1 MELAA
6 HISLRPSYS
15 DRKVVVMR
23 IIRYLRTG
31 YLLHLMGLFSILMVY
46 FFGRKVVMLRAEEG
60 ATMSILINGL
70 VCLYFFSLI
79 FFSLLDARSRY
90 QNYKMA
96 KDRLYKYG
104 FDARLLKP
112 FVYSRCQRDAI
123 AAAVQDLELKKE
135 WIALKYKMGF
145 RWYHLLP
152 DMVLRNPRLLFTK
165 DYWSK
170 TLFVRTYNSKYF
182 LW

>member
-1 MELAA
+1 MEFAA
-6 HISLRPSYS
+6 HISYQSAHPEH
-15 DRKVVVMR
+15 KVLWMR
-23 IIRYLRTG
+23 IIRYSQTG
-31 YLLHLMGLFSILMVY
+31 YLLHLMTFFSITMVY
-46 FFGRKVVMLRAEEG
+46 LFGKKAL
-60 ATMSILINGL
+60 ILLNNDGGSGNLLLNGFAGF
-70 VCLYFFSLI
+70 YFFTLI

-96 KDRLYKYG
+96 KDRLFKYG

-123 AAAVQDLELKKE
+123 NAAAKDLGLQGEWVELKN
-135 WIALKYKMGF
+135 KMGF

-152 DMVLRNPRLLFTK
+152 HIVVHNPLVLFTRE
-165 DYWSK
+165 YWRK
-170 TLFVRTYNSKYF
+170 TLFVSTYHSKYF

>member
-6 HISLRPSYS
+6 HISFQPTHS
-15 DRKVVVMR
+15 DRKIVLMR
-23 IIRYLRTG
+23 IIRYLQTG
-31 YLLHLMGLFSILMVY
+31 YLLHLMGLFSILLACL
-46 FFGRKVVMLRAEEG
+46 FGRRVLMLLAEG
-60 ATMSILINGL
+60 GGIWSILSNGYA
-70 VCLYFFSLI
+70 CLYFISLI
-79 FFSLLDARSRY
+79 IFSLLDARSRY

-96 KDRLYKYG
+96 KDRLFKYG
-104 FDARLLKP
+104 FDVRLLKP

-123 AAAVQDLELKKE
+123 AAALKDLELQEE
-135 WIALKYKMGF
+135 WTALKHQMGF

-152 DMVLRNPRLLFTK
+152 DMVVKNPRLLFTR

-170 TLFVRTYNSKYF
+170 TLFVRTYKSKYF

>member
-6 HISLRPSYS
+6 HISFRPSYS
-15 DRKVVVMR
+15 YPKVVVMR
-23 IIRYLRTG
+23 ILRFLQTG
-31 YLLHLMGLFSILMVY
+31 YLLHLMGICSILLVY
-46 FFGRKVVMLRAEEG
+46 FFGRKVLMLRAEGEG
-60 ATMSILINGL
+60 TVSILINGF

-79 FFSLLDARSRY
+79 IFSLLDARSRY

-112 FVYSRCQRDAI
+112 FIYSRCQRDAI
-123 AAAVQDLELKKE
+123 AAAVGDLELRKE
-135 WIALKYKMGF
+135 WTALKHKMGF

-152 DMVLRNPRLLFTK
+152 DMVIKNPWLLFTR

-170 TLFVRTYNSKYF
+170 TLFVRKYNSKYF

>member
-6 HISLRPSYS
+6 HISFRPAHSNL
-15 DRKVVVMR
+15 KVVLMR
-23 IIRYLRTG
+23 IFRYLQTG
-31 YLLHLMGLFSILMVY
+31 YLLHLMGLFSMIMVY
-46 FFGRKVVMLRAEEG
+46 LFGRKVLMLRAG
-60 ATMSILINGL
+60 DGNIWSLLINGY

-79 FFSLLDARSRY
+79 IFSLLDARSRY

-96 KDRLYKYG
+96 KDRLFKYG
-104 FDARLLKP
+104 FDVRLLKP

-123 AAAVQDLELKKE
+123 AAAVKDLDLRREWMELKQN
-135 WIALKYKMGF
+135 MGF
-145 RWYHLLP
+145 RWYHILP
-152 DMVLRNPRLLFTK
+152 DMVVRNPWLLFTR

-170 TLFVRTYNSKYF
+170 TLFVRRYNLKYF

>member
-1 MELAA
+1 MEFAAHTSYLAA
-6 HISLRPSYS
+6 CS
-15 DRKVVVMR
+15 DRKVLIMR
-23 IIRYLRTG
+23 FIRYLQTG
-31 YLLHLMGLFSILMVY
+31 YLLHLMAISSIFLTY
-46 FFGRKVVMLRAEEG
+46 FFGRKFLVLLNNQG
-60 ATMSILINGL
+60 STWSLLIYGFL
-70 VCLYFFSLI
+70 TLYFFTLI

-96 KDRLYKYG
+96 KDRLFNYG

-123 AAAVQDLELKKE
+123 GVAVKDLGLQSE
-135 WIALKYKMGF
+135 WVKLKYEMGF

-152 DMVLRNPRLLFTK
+152 DMVVKHPRLLFTK

-170 TLFVRTYNSKYF
+170 TLFVRTYHSKYF